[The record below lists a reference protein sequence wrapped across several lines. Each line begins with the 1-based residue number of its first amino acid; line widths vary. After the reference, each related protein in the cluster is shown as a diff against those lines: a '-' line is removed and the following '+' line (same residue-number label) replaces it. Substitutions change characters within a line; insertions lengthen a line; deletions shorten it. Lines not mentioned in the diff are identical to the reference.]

1 MIRTASIKIALHV
14 LCVGIE
20 VENDVEVEVRKEFM
34 PF

>member
-1 MIRTASIKIALHV
+1 MLRTVSIKIEFRV

-20 VENDVEVEVRKEFM
+20 VENDVEVELGEEFM